1 MKNLFLSIVIVL
13 ATFTSFATT
22 KTISEQFIT
31 AINANEEYK
40 EIAVDQVPETVKK
53 AVEKDY
59 VGATIKKAYINEKN
73 EYKLELAIGDEVKTV
88 YANAEGYW
96 LNK

>member
-1 MKNLFLSIVIVL
+1 MKNLFLSFVLVL
-13 ATFTSFATT
+13 ATITSFANTT
-22 KTISEQFIT
+22 TLSKELIT
-31 AINANEEYK
+31 AISVTEEYK
-40 EIAVDQVPETVKK
+40 EIAIDQVPEAVKK

-59 VGATIKKAYINEKN
+59 TGATIKKAYINEKN
-73 EYKLELAIGDEVKTV
+73 EYKLELTIGDEVKTV